1 MIDLRP
7 TAVTRVGNGFDP
19 PGLGAESKRMRKKS
33 SGDVPAVPVRR
44 VAGLFVGYRR
54 RLVGLVALVVLQAGV
69 SVSAPFLLREI
80 LDRAI
85 PARDVPLLSLL
96 ALGML
101 ASAAGTAVLSAVT
114 NRLSNVIGQ
123 GIMHDVRVAVYGQLQ
138 RMSLGWFTRTRA
150 GDTLSRIT
158 SDIAGVDAVLT
169 NTVTAMVQSGV
180 SALAVAVALVVLNWQ
195 LALVALVVV
204 PGMLLLT
211 PRLGR
216 RRRAVAGSRQRRMS
230 GLTSLITESLSV
242 SGILLAKTMGNRDE
256 LRDRFAAESREVSRL
271 EIAASMMGRWSTAS
285 RRASLVA
292 VPAVVYWLA
301 GVQFAHG
308 IHPSTLGTV
317 VAFTSML
324 NRLVSPIGTMQ
335 GIGAGVSTSMAL
347 FARIFE
353 VLDLPVEV
361 ADAPGATPLRVTG
374 RAEVALRDVWFR
386 YDGQG
391 AGQASAADRH
401 AGASDGH
408 VGAADGRR
416 DASGDSALNRASDDR
431 GGGWTL
437 RGIDLTVPAG
447 RRLAIVGATGSGK
460 TSLAYLIAR
469 LYDPQR
475 GAVTIDGTDV
485 RDVTL
490 DSLAG
495 VVGLVSQ
502 ETYLFHD
509 TVAANLRFARPDA
522 TDADLVAACRAAR
535 IHDAVAA
542 LPDGYDTV
550 VGERG
555 FRFSGGERQRLAI
568 ARVLLRDPPVL
579 VLDEATSALDT
590 GTEREVQL
598 ALEVAAAGRT
608 TIAIAHRLSTVRDAD
623 EIVVLDAG
631 TVVERGRHADLV
643 AAGGRYASLVAVAD
657 RTAAP

>member
-1 MIDLRP
+1 MTVRP
-7 TAVTRVGNGFDP
+7 AAGLHAVANGFASSV
-19 PGLGAESKRMRKKS
+19 GAEDSQRVRNKS
-33 SGDVPAVPVRR
+33 SDDAPAVPVRR

-54 RLVGLVALVVLQAGV
+54 RLAGLVALLVLQAGV

-101 ASAAGTAVLSAVT
+101 ASAAGTAALSAVT

-123 GIMHDVRVAVYGQLQ
+123 GIMHDVRVAVYDRLQ

-195 LALVALVVV
+195 LALIALVVV

-216 RRRAVAGSRQRRMS
+216 RRRAVAGNRQRRMS
-230 GLTSLITESLSV
+230 GLTALITESLSV

-335 GIGAGVSTSMAL
+335 GIGAGVSSSMAL
-347 FARIFE
+347 FGRIFE

-361 ADAPGATPLRVTG
+361 ADAPGATPLRTTG
-374 RAEVALRDVWFR
+374 SAEVALRDVWFR
-386 YDGQG
+386 YAD
-391 AGQASAADRH
+391 ARDAAD
-401 AGASDGH
+401 D
-408 VGAADGRR
+408 R
-416 DASGDSALNRASDDR
+416 DA
-431 GGGWTL
+431 WTL

-475 GAVTIDGTDV
+475 GTVTIGGTDV
-485 RDVTL
+485 RTVTL
-490 DSLAG
+490 DSLAD

-522 TDADLVAACRAAR
+522 TDADLVAACRAAH

-598 ALEVAAAGRT
+598 ALDVAAAGRT

-631 TVVERGRHADLV
+631 AVVERGRHADLV
-643 AAGGRYASLVAVAD
+643 AAGGRYASLVAAAD
-657 RTAAP
+657 HAAAS

>member
-1 MIDLRP
+1 MRSKS
-7 TAVTRVGNGFDP
+7 RESE
-19 PGLGAESKRMRKKS
+19 PG
-33 SGDVPAVPVRR
+33 VPVRR
-44 VAGLFVGYRR
+44 IAALFVGYRR
-54 RLVGLVALVVLQAGV
+54 RLTGLVALLVLQAGV

-85 PARDVPLLSLL
+85 PERDVPLLSLL

-101 ASAAGTAVLSAVT
+101 ASAAGTAMLSAVT

-123 GIMHDVRVAVYGQLQ
+123 GIMHDVRVAVYEHLQ
-138 RMSLGWFTRTRA
+138 RMSLGYFTRTRA
-150 GDTLSRIT
+150 GATLSRIT

-180 SALAVAVALVVLNWQ
+180 SALAVAVALVVLDWQ

-216 RRRAVAGSRQRRMS
+216 RRRAVAGHRQRRIS
-230 GLTSLITESLSV
+230 GLTALTSESLSV

-256 LRDRFAAESREVSRL
+256 LRDRFVAESREVSRL

-335 GIGAGVSTSMAL
+335 GIGQGVSASMAL
-347 FARIFE
+347 FTRIFE
-353 VLDLPVEV
+353 VLDLPVDIAE
-361 ADAPGATPLRVTG
+361 APGATPLAVAG
-374 RAEVALRDVWFR
+374 AAEVALRDVWFR
-386 YDGQG
+386 Y
-391 AGQASAADRH
+391 
-401 AGASDGH
+401 
-408 VGAADGRR
+408 
-416 DASGDSALNRASDDR
+416 GDDDR
-431 GGGWTL
+431 DDWTL

-460 TSLAYLIAR
+460 TTLAYLIAR

-475 GAVTIDGTDV
+475 GAVTIGGTDV
-485 RDVTL
+485 RAATL
-490 DSLAG
+490 DSLAA

-522 TDADLVAACRAAR
+522 SDADLVAACRAAR
-535 IHDAVAA
+535 VHDAIAA

-579 VLDEATSALDT
+579 ILDEATSALDT

-598 ALEVAAAGRT
+598 ALDAAAAGRT

-623 EIVVLDAG
+623 EIVVLHAG
-631 TVVERGRHADLV
+631 SIVERGRHAELV
-643 AAGGRYASLVAVAD
+643 AAGGRYASLVASGHA
-657 RTAAP
+657 AAP